1 MKYSLHRVNLRIYH
15 RIVLYL
21 FLILEIAIGSALL
34 FYSYSH
40 FIDDKKDFDKT
51 NRYIEASTSAITA
64 NPNKTKNLTYDDYL
78 YLKENIFKNTQTSYT
93 VNTSLNF
100 GINNDSFSIA
110 LIFIGPEELKET
122 FGIDQEPGKAYI
134 GKTAK
139 KNIQKIVGLEK
150 KIPHFEVD
158 SNSVAYLP
166 KEGYYYEL
174 NDMDV
179 DFTKSSIKFP
189 NLDTELE
196 FVDMPEDTKDITIAT
211 GSEIQLESYRVSRD
225 RCRPIQPEGRFM
237 IIVPAEYARDIDKI
251 IRPWKHP
258 TLSLIYTTID
268 PRIVVKNFKE
278 SPEEI
283 WQAIDYLKSKHS
295 EANFNLDDPR
305 AINKDLIKKKRQSM
319 YKYMLTSILLLSTVS
334 LITSGIFL
342 LLLQSRKKEIA
353 ISLACGSTIKTQI
366 KELILEI
373 GLLILY
379 GMIVGVAIAY
389 MYGDIVEQISIAKT
403 NYMTG
408 TTIVTNIEPF
418 IVLLITGL
426 IILLTSSIL
435 IIKAIKKLN
444 PIEILQNE

>member
-21 FLILEIAIGSALL
+21 FLIIEIAIGSALL

-40 FIDDKKDFDKT
+40 FIDDKKEYDKT
-51 NRYIEASTSAITA
+51 NRYIEASTSAILA
-64 NPNKTKNLTYDDYL
+64 NPNLTKNITYDDYL
-78 YLKENIFKNTQTSYT
+78 YLKENIFKNTQASYT
-93 VNTSLNF
+93 VNTNLNF
-100 GINNDSFSIA
+100 GIGYDSFNIA
-110 LIFIGPEELKET
+110 LVFMGPDELKET

-134 GKTAK
+134 GEMAK
-139 KNIQKIVGLEK
+139 KDLQKILGLK
-150 KIPHFEVD
+150 KKRSHFEVD
-158 SNSVAYLP
+158 SNSVGYFP
-166 KEGYYYEL
+166 DKGYYYEL
-174 NDMDV
+174 NDMDIE
-179 DFTKSSIKFP
+179 FTKSSIKFP

-196 FVDMPEDTKDITIAT
+196 FVDMPEDTKNNAIAT
-211 GSEIQLESYRVSRD
+211 GDVIQLKSDQVHKDMCKS
-225 RCRPIQPEGRFM
+225 IQPEGRFM

-258 TLSLIYTTID
+258 TLALIYTTID
-268 PRIVVKNFKE
+268 PRIVVKDFKE

-283 WQAIDYLKSKHS
+283 WQAIDYLKSKHP
-295 EANFNLDDPR
+295 EANFSLDDPR
-305 AINKDLIKKKRQSM
+305 ALNKKWIKEKRQSM